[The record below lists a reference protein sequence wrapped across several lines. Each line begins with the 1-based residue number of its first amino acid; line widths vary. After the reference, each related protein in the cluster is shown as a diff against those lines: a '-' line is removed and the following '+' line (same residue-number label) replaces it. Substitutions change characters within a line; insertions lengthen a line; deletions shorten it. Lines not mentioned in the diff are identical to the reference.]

1 MGMYELGTKPEG
13 ELREVESTHDVKVG
27 DYYAFRLD
35 TYIPEESF
43 LAVGSEERVANEIWI
58 KIIEE
63 GDEPIYVSAEMSYE
77 PVMRA
82 YKVTTFV
89 IAKRLK
95 SSTPIHIILFAITS
109 FLIALSIFI
118 YVAYYIFVL
127 KKPPPSPIQ
136 IPESVILLLILII
149 VLWLVR
155 KRE

>member
-1 MGMYELGTKPEG
+1 VW
-13 ELREVESTHDVKVG
+13 R
-27 DYYAFRLD
+27 
-35 TYIPEESF
+35 
-43 LAVGSEERVANEIWI
+43 

-82 YKVTTFV
+82 YKVTTFA

-95 SSTPIHIILFAITS
+95 SSTPIHLILFALAS

-118 YVAYYIFVL
+118 YVAYYIFIL
-127 KKPPPSPIQ
+127 GRPPPSPIQ